1 MQQVCQNQD
10 DTCRKCQRDFELLI
24 RGEETPECPECGSRK
39 LERHLS
45 LAAAHT
51 ASGSNPLPVC
61 GTPCTS
67 ACGQSGCDVGH
78 GAFD

>member
-1 MQQVCQNQD
+1 MPLYEY
-10 DTCRKCQRDFELLI
+10 TCRKCQQDFELLI

-45 LAAAHT
+45 VAAAHT

-61 GTPCTS
+61 GAPCMA
-67 ACGQSGCDVGH
+67 ACGRSGCDVGRC
-78 GAFD
+78 AFE